1 MERISSNGTDFL
13 SPAATISGQFQRVI
27 PRGIHLTSQQLT
39 WLFGFEKWNWI
50 WRWEFEPVSP
60 FDIDHTLP
68 WVGRGPISSWS
79 VWLCL
84 DHTDWPP
91 DETTRRSQLTWG
103 TEFSKNVSV
112 DFSPEPD
119 KSSWL
124 LLSIKV
130 CKRPDLSRWPETID
144 YETPSSILSCRSFR
158 EVLLRHVVSCYR
170 CNRQQVG

>member
-50 WRWEFEPVSP
+50 WRWKFEPISP

-91 DETTRRSQLTWG
+91 DETTRRSQLTSLDVQNSQKMCHQHFK
-103 TEFSKNVSV
+103 TVSA
-112 DFSPEPD
+112 DFSPQPD
-119 KSSWL
+119 ESSSL
-124 LLSIKV
+124 LLPIKV

-144 YETPSSILSCRSFR
+144 Y
-158 EVLLRHVVSCYR
+158 
-170 CNRQQVG
+170 